1 MQMRSASRFEVEPG
15 TKVIDEPAEVEAVEH
30 SEFLSDGWGYRGVD
44 SIDNQLCDRD
54 RTFEN

>member
-1 MQMRSASRFEVEPG
+1 MRSASRSEVEPG